1 MSASDSV
8 ITITKAHIL
17 RHAPT
22 KSAAGWPAAVMD
34 VGQDLLLRHLAECGV
49 LDLVAFKG
57 GTSIRKVYAGAGG
70 RFSTDLDFS
79 IANLNDNPATVLDM
93 VTDSIKGTE
102 IGPFRFDIER
112 RRERP
117 EIVYHYQGDTSGTGA
132 LRSKLDVGPPPWLA
146 PELKRWVPAAIHR
159 QYGGALPPLPVVDLA
174 ENVAEKIA
182 RLNRASFARDAFDL
196 VWLSSTPG
204 LPELDRTLVRRLVVL
219 KCWVDLNGLTAPSG
233 VTWSAPLPNARP
245 FDPDRWIRK
254 RGAKDFDDESIGLL
268 TTPPPSLEE
277 LGAQLAE
284 RYRWLAVGL
293 TDDELAVARCEEG
306 DRRLVLGMLSQ
317 LPGRRVVDVW

>member
-174 ENVAEKIA
+174 ENGGRE
-182 RLNRASFARDAFDL
+182 
-196 VWLSSTPG
+196 
-204 LPELDRTLVRRLVVL
+204 DRPAQPCLVRSRRLRSGLVV
-219 KCWVDLNGLTAPSG
+219 VNPRATR
-233 VTWSAPLPNARP
+233 ARSDAGSP
-245 FDPDRWIRK
+245 TRR
-254 RGAKDFDDESIGLL
+254 
-268 TTPPPSLEE
+268 
-277 LGAQLAE
+277 AE
-284 RYRWLAVGL
+284 
-293 TDDELAVARCEEG
+293 
-306 DRRLVLGMLSQ
+306 VLGRSERVDRPVGCHLVGAAPERQTLRPRS
-317 LPGRRVVDVW
+317 LDSEAGSEGLRRREHRSAHHPAAQPRGTRRPTC